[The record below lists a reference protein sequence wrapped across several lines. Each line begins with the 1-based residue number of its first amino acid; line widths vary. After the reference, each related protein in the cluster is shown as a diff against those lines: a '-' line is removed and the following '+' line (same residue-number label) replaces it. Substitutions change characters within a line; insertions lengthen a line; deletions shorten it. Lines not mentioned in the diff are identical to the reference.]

1 MSDPHPLVQ
10 ELEKLTAV
18 ERNIVHHF
26 IQRRRLAVQPRPTD
40 STFGERVADQVAS
53 FGGSWSFIGLALF
66 TIVGWIVVNVV
77 WHRAFDP
84 YPFIL
89 LNLVLSCL
97 AGLQAPIIMMSQNR
111 HAARD
116 RIDAQ
121 HDYEVNTKAEL
132 EIVALH
138 AKLDEIRDQ
147 KWVELVA
154 LQDRQIVL
162 LETLLKSGTAAD
174 GADSPY

>member
-1 MSDPHPLVQ
+1 MSDPHPLVS
-10 ELEKLTAV
+10 ELTKLSAV
-18 ERNIVHHF
+18 ERRIIEQF
-26 IQRRRLAVQPRPTD
+26 IRKRRDATAPGTGD
-40 STFGERVADQVAS
+40 TTFGERVADHVAS
-53 FGGSWSFIGLALF
+53 FGGSWAFIGLALSS
-66 TIVGWIVVNVV
+66 IAAWIVANVA
-77 WHRAFDP
+77 WHRSFDP

-154 LQDRQIVL
+154 LQDRQITL
-162 LETLLKSGTAAD
+162 LETLLQSRKSDA
-174 GADSPY
+174 

>member
-1 MSDPHPLVQ
+1 MSDPHPLVS
-10 ELEKLTAV
+10 ELAKLSTV
-18 ERNIVHHF
+18 ERRIIEEF
-26 IQRRRLAVQPRPTD
+26 IRGRRLAAEPGIGAP
-40 STFGERVADQVAS
+40 TFGERIADHVAS
-53 FGGSWSFIGLALF
+53 FGGSWSFIGLALL
-66 TIVGWIVVNVV
+66 TIFGWIFMNVV

-147 KWVELVA
+147 KWVELIK
-154 LQDRQIVL
+154 LQERQIAL
-162 LETLLKSGTAAD
+162 LETLAKNGTPAT
-174 GADSPY
+174 

>member
-1 MSDPHPLVQ
+1 MNDPHSLTL
-10 ELEKLTAV
+10 ELSKLTAV
-18 ERNIVHHF
+18 ERRIVERF
-26 IQRRRLAVQPRPTD
+26 IRRRRGAVETD
-40 STFGERVADQVAS
+40 VQAPTFGERVADQVAA
-53 FGGSWSFIGLALF
+53 FGGSWAFIGLALSA
-66 TIVGWIVVNVV
+66 IAAWILLNA
-77 WHRAFDP
+77 WSKHGFDP

-116 RIDAQ
+116 RVDAQ
-121 HDYEVNTKAEL
+121 HDYEVNAKAEL

-147 KWVELVA
+147 KWVELIA
-154 LQDRQIVL
+154 LQERQIAL
-162 LETLLKSGTAAD
+162 LETLARERS
-174 GADSPY
+174 S